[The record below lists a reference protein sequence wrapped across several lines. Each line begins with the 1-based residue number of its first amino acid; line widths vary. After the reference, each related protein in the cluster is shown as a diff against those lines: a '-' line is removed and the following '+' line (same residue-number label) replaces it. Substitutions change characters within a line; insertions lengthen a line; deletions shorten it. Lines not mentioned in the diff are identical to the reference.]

1 MEKKRF
7 NFEVTIYENN
17 MCYAN
22 GEYCVKE
29 CFEVHTNNFDYFK
42 KKLYEKDIRFNE
54 FYVRDLDTTVTYV
67 SYEFMNTYSQY
78 FRY

>member
-1 MEKKRF
+1 MEKRF

-17 MCYAN
+17 MWYSN

-42 KKLYEKDIRFNE
+42 KKLHEKDIRYNE
-54 FYVRDLDTTVTYV
+54 YYVKDLDTNVTYG
-67 SYEFMNTYSQY
+67 SYKFLSTYSQY